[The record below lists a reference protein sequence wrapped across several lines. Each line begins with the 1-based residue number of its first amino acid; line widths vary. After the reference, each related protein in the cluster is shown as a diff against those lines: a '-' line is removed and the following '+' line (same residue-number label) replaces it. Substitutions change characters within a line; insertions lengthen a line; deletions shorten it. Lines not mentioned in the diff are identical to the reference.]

1 LGKILR
7 AGMATK
13 DLDREG
19 ERMIREAGAL
29 PTFLGYRGYP
39 ASVCVSINEEVVHGI
54 PSPRRTIKSGD
65 LVSLDLGVTLE
76 GFIGD
81 TASTFAVEEISGEDK
96 RLLEAGRQ
104 ALHDGIERMRPAG
117 AWATCR
123 TPSRRGRGRRVRGRP
138 GLRRAR
144 SRTADARGALVSNV
158 GPAGTGLRLE
168 SGLVLALEPMITAG
182 TWKVKVQPDGWTVVT
197 QDGRRAA
204 HFEHTVAVTDDG
216 RRFDLMTKEEKIEVE
231 GKVIEPLPN
240 AMFRV
245 EIEGGHKVLAHISGK
260 MRMHYIRILPGDK
273 VKVEL
278 SPYDL
283 TRGRITYRE
292 K

>member
-1 LGKILR
+1 MRRAGKLAGRVLQELGKILR

-104 ALHDGIERMRPAG
+104 ALHDGIERMRP
-117 AWATCR
+117 
-123 TPSRRGRGRRVRGRP
+123 GRRLGDVSNAIQTRAEAAGFGVVRDYVGHGVGRRMHEEP
-138 GLRRAR
+138 
-144 SRTADARGALVSNV
+144 SVSNV

-216 RRFDLMTKEEKIEVE
+216 
-231 GKVIEPLPN
+231 P
-240 AMFRV
+240 
-245 EIEGGHKVLAHISGK
+245 EI
-260 MRMHYIRILPGDK
+260 
-273 VKVEL
+273 
-278 SPYDL
+278 L
-283 TRGRITYRE
+283 TL
-292 K
+292 

>member
-104 ALHDGIERMRPAG
+104 ALHDGIERMRP
-117 AWATCR
+117 
-123 TPSRRGRGRRVRGRP
+123 GRRLGDVSNAIQTRAEAAGFGVVRDYVGHGVGRRMHEEP
-138 GLRRAR
+138 
-144 SRTADARGALVSNV
+144 SVSNV

-216 RRFDLMTKEEKIEVE
+216 
-231 GKVIEPLPN
+231 P
-240 AMFRV
+240 
-245 EIEGGHKVLAHISGK
+245 EI
-260 MRMHYIRILPGDK
+260 
-273 VKVEL
+273 
-278 SPYDL
+278 L
-283 TRGRITYRE
+283 TL
-292 K
+292 

>member
-1 LGKILR
+1 MRRAGKLAGRVLQELGKILR

-104 ALHDGIERMRPAG
+104 ALHDGIERMRP
-117 AWATCR
+117 
-123 TPSRRGRGRRVRGRP
+123 GRRLGDVSNAIQTRAEAAGFGVVRDYVGHGVGRRMHEEP
-138 GLRRAR
+138 
-144 SRTADARGALVSNV
+144 SVSNV

-182 TWKVKVQPDGWTVVT
+182 TWKVMVQPDGWTVVT

-216 RRFDLMTKEEKIEVE
+216 
-231 GKVIEPLPN
+231 P
-240 AMFRV
+240 
-245 EIEGGHKVLAHISGK
+245 EI
-260 MRMHYIRILPGDK
+260 
-273 VKVEL
+273 
-278 SPYDL
+278 L
-283 TRGRITYRE
+283 TL
-292 K
+292 